1 MTAQLD
7 PNSAEEWQALRQQG
21 HAMLDD
27 MFDYLM
33 QLREQPVWQPAPD
46 AVRDEFDA
54 GLPMTG
60 GDLADVH
67 ATFMR
72 AILPY
77 SIGNAHPG
85 FMGWVHGAGTPVGML
100 AEMLAAG
107 LNANVG
113 GRDQIPVVVERQI
126 LHWVRDLFNFPETA
140 SGLFVTG
147 TSMAN
152 FIAVLVARKVALGTV
167 VRNTGVNQSQQ
178 RLVAYTSAGAH
189 GCIAQAMD
197 LAGLGI
203 DALRII
209 PLNAEF
215 SMDVRALLLAIED
228 DKAQGNEP
236 FMLIGTAGSVDVGA
250 IDDLPALAD
259 IARAHK
265 LWFHVDGAY
274 GALAM
279 LSPSLRPRLQGLERA
294 DSVAF
299 DFHKWGQ
306 VPYDAGFVIVRD
318 GMQHYETFAT
328 PAAYLRR
335 ETCGMAAG
343 SPWPCDF
350 GPDLSRGFRALK
362 TWFTLQVYGADKIGA
377 SIAYTCELAQY
388 LKQSILAQ
396 KALILAAPVSLN
408 IVCFRYDAS
417 DDINAEIVVRLQMA
431 GRVAPSTTVI
441 NGQVVIR
448 AALVNHRTQVQD
460 MDALVA
466 GVLQL
471 GAELTGMKYGT

>member
-7 PNSAEEWQALRQQG
+7 PNSVEEWEALRQQG
-21 HAMLDD
+21 HVMLDD

-46 AVRDEFDA
+46 AVRDEFVA

-113 GRDQIPVVVERQI
+113 GREQIPVVVERQI

-167 VRNTGVNQSQQ
+167 VRNMGVNQSQQ

-203 DALRII
+203 NALRII

-215 SMDVRALLLAIED
+215 AMDVGALLLAIED

-279 LSPSLRPRLQGLERA
+279 LSPDLRPRLQGL
-294 DSVAF
+294 S
-299 DFHKWGQ
+299 
-306 VPYDAGFVIVRD
+306 
-318 GMQHYETFAT
+318 
-328 PAAYLRR
+328 
-335 ETCGMAAG
+335 
-343 SPWPCDF
+343 
-350 GPDLSRGFRALK
+350 
-362 TWFTLQVYGADKIGA
+362 
-377 SIAYTCELAQY
+377 ELIQ
-388 LKQSILAQ
+388 
-396 KALILAAPVSLN
+396 
-408 IVCFRYDAS
+408 
-417 DDINAEIVVRLQMA
+417 
-431 GRVAPSTTVI
+431 
-441 NGQVVIR
+441 
-448 AALVNHRTQVQD
+448 
-460 MDALVA
+460 
-466 GVLQL
+466 
-471 GAELTGMKYGT
+471 